1 MSLQELE
8 DLELGD
14 WSEDV
19 SVGLW
24 GEGRERYAMT
34 TPTSDTSIREFI
46 KVRGG
51 SVSSRELVM
60 SSPQSYLAGE
70 LERVVKSQPKPKKAK
85 DGAVTVV
92 VGSTFQRL
100 VMDPARD
107 VLVEFYAPWC
117 GHCKVCL
124 LRYYVYTP
132 V

>member
-34 TPTSDTSIREFI
+34 TSTSDTSIREFI

-51 SVSSRELVM
+51 
-60 SSPQSYLAGE
+60 P
-70 LERVVKSQPKPKKAK
+70 
-85 DGAVTVV
+85 
-92 VGSTFQRL
+92 VGQENL
-100 VMDPARD
+100 
-107 VLVEFYAPWC
+107 
-117 GHCKVCL
+117 
-124 LRYYVYTP
+124 
-132 V
+132 